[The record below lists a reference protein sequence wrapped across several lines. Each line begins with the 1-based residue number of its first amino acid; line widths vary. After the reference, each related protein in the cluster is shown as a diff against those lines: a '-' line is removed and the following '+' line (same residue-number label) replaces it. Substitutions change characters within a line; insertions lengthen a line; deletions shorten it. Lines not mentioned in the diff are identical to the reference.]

1 MVCDHCAYLGFG
13 AQLALIPKHPIGA
26 GVGLRVGVFDGGS
39 DGVAD
44 GDSVGCT
51 DIEGGVVLF
60 EGDFDTLGGFDG
72 PSLGSCDG
80 LDELAK
86 LGP

>member
-1 MVCDHCAYLGFG
+1 M
-13 AQLALIPKHPIGA
+13 IPKHWVGA
-26 GVGLRVGVFDGGS
+26 GVGDLVGVFDGGS

-44 GDSVGCT
+44 GDSVGCI

-72 PSLGSCDG
+72 SSLGSCDG